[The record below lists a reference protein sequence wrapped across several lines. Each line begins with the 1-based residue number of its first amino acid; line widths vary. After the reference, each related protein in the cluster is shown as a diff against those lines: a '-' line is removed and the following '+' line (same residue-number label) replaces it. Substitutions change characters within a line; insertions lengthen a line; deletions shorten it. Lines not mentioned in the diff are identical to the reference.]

1 MTCKKCKQIIPDG
14 TVDCPYC
21 GMHRPE
27 RMPSDL
33 RRLYLSMALAT
44 VSTFFVSVINFF
56 LNVTAAHYSDV
67 YELGILISK
76 LWAYE
81 SIPALEAVDVAF
93 YVVYLLTVAIAAVGY
108 NDARISRR
116 RGAILIAL
124 ANALALLATVVYPLI
139 TYALSDMISPVLW
152 ITTVMAIIHTAVSVI
167 CTVYLFKSDFLI
179 Y

>member
-44 VSTFFVSVINFF
+44 VSTFVVSLLNFF
-56 LNVTAAHYSDV
+56 LNVTAAHYSDT
-67 YELGILISK
+67 YEVGILISK

-81 SIPALEAVDVAF
+81 AIPALEAVDVSF
-93 YVVYLLTVAIAAVGY
+93 YVVYLLTVAIVSVGY

-116 RGAILIAL
+116 RGAILIAV
-124 ANALALLATVVYPLI
+124 ANAIALAATVVYPLI
-139 TYALSDMISPVLW
+139 TYALTDVVSPVLW
-152 ITTVMAIIHTAVSVI
+152 ITAVMALVHAAVSVI
-167 CTVYLFKSDFLI
+167 CTVYLFKSNFLI